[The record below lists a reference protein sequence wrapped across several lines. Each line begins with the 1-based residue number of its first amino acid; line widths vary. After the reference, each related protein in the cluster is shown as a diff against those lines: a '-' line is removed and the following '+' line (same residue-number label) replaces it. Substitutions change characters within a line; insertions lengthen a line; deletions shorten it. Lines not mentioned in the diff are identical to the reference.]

1 MARPTF
7 RRNPPVKAAPKPKV
21 EADPKPKRK
30 RKAKQDD
37 E

>member
-7 RRNPPVKAAPKPKV
+7 RRNPPVKAAAKV
-21 EADPKPKRK
+21 EAEKPKRK